1 MTTAE
6 NDNLVTRLLSAW
18 RDGDADAPELVLN
31 ILYDDL
37 HALAVHKLG
46 RSSPPGSLQPSDL
59 VHEAYI
65 RLLGSAVRGWED
77 RRHFVAAAV
86 TAMRSVIVDR
96 ARARTCLKRGGVA
109 GPLTR
114 AIDTPA
120 TALPHEQVLAIHA
133 AITRLE
139 SIDARAASMLTLRC
153 FGGLSLAEAAL
164 TLDIT
169 ERTARR
175 DWEFARRWLRVELQ
189 ASIDQPGA
197 R

>member
-1 MTTAE
+1 M
-6 NDNLVTRLLSAW
+6 
-18 RDGDADAPELVLN
+18 PE
-31 ILYDDL
+31 
-37 HALAVHKLG
+37 A
-46 RSSPPGSLQPSDL
+46 RRSLQ
-59 VHEAYI
+59 
-65 RLLGSAVRGWED
+65 
-77 RRHFVAAAV
+77 
-86 TAMRSVIVDR
+86 
-96 ARARTCLKRGGVA
+96 
-109 GPLTR
+109 PLTR

-120 TALPHEQVLAIHA
+120 TALPPDEVLAIHA

-139 SIDARAASMLTLRC
+139 SIDPRAASMLTLRC

-197 R
+197 P